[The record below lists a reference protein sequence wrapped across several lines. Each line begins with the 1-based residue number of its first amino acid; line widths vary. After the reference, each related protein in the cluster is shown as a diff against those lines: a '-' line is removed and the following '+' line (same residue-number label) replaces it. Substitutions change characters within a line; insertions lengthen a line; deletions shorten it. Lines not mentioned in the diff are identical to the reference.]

1 MPNPEEKNTSAEEQN
16 QWALELV
23 TGLPLMPGQKVIAL
37 DSVEDRLF
45 VCYDD
50 LTLME
55 VSLKQRQIVNEINIG
70 DSEEMGELAGQK
82 CTAFAMFKELD
93 MLAVSTP

>member
-1 MPNPEEKNTSAEEQN
+1 M
-16 QWALELV
+16 
-23 TGLPLMPGQKVIAL
+23 IAL
-37 DSVEDRLF
+37 DSVDDRLF

-55 VSLKQRQIVNEINIG
+55 VSLQRKEIVNEINIG
-70 DSEEMGELAGQK
+70 DTEDTGELAGQK

-93 MLAVSTP
+93 MLAISTPESVHLFDYKD